1 MFCRWTFFEVFTF
14 HLWSTNAKIW
24 KCSSKLGKCQ
34 FTPPFLE
41 FAHHRWTLQK
51 VFTYNTSMLVHNIT
65 RPKFLKSATKH
76 ILYTYLSKFW
86 GEFVLDTY
94 PYDTFLLSWVLLAVV
109 RLSYWKGTDEPL
121 AFVLKNGVWAF
132 AFTHHLAFFMVNT
145 RLHAFIFSDV

>member
-24 KCSSKLGKCQ
+24 KCSS
-34 FTPPFLE
+34 FLE
-41 FAHHRWTLQK
+41 FAHHKWTLQK
-51 VFTYNTSMLVHNIT
+51 VFTYNTPMLVQNIT
-65 RPKFLKSATKH
+65 HPKFLKSATKH

-132 AFTHHLAFFMVNT
+132 AFTHHLAFLVNT
-145 RLHAFIFSDV
+145 RLHAFNFSDV